1 MVKRWVESAG
11 SGSEPGKAELGSVGQ
26 GSVGSRVGDCM
37 GWGVLLNIILE
48 VPEYGIEGSVSGQC
62 VIIIEVV
69 VFSCLSMYVEALYGI
84 KVDAL
89 FLEL

>member
-1 MVKRWVESAG
+1 
-11 SGSEPGKAELGSVGQ
+11 VG
-26 GSVGSRVGDCM
+26 C
-37 GWGVLLNIILE
+37 GVLLNLILE
-48 VPEYGIEGSVSGQC
+48 VTEYGIEDSVSRQC

-69 VFSCLSMYVEALYGI
+69 GFSCLSMYVEALYGI

>member
-1 MVKRWVESAG
+1 
-11 SGSEPGKAELGSVGQ
+11 
-26 GSVGSRVGDCM
+26 
-37 GWGVLLNIILE
+37 LNLILE
-48 VPEYGIEGSVSGQC
+48 VIEYGIEDSVSGQC

-69 VFSCLSMYVEALYGI
+69 VFSCRSVYVEALYGI